1 MKKSNPGYI
10 RQYRKINLIWLL
22 VWVLI
27 GVGIFTTGW
36 LIWHTRANILTVLA
50 VLSVLPGAKRIV
62 ALIAAGRKKS
72 VSLERCRQVETAVEN
87 YIYAGDLD
95 LHEFEPDE
103 EAEEDTPAAE
113 EEAQAPAEEGAEAT
127 AEETQVPAAEGAEA
141 TAEETQA
148 PAAEGAE
155 ATAEETQAPAEEV
168 AVKPPR
174 RGRSPYEEPE
184 IPWNVIFTD
193 YIFTST
199 EKIMMLDF
207 MVVMGGTIFIL
218 PSSTNQDQDYVKK
231 YLTDGIQ
238 KWSTVFDIR
247 FVWDDEKLLAG
258 LKDLQESKVVARE
271 RREVLEYL
279 KSLAM

>member
-10 RQYRKINLIWLL
+10 RQYRRTNLIWLL
-22 VWVLI
+22 VWIVI

-72 VSLERCRQVETAVEN
+72 VSIERCHQVETEVEP

-95 LHEFEPDE
+95 LHEYEPEEKSSASADDSSISDEMDSEPKSSADE
-103 EAEEDTPAAE
+103 ETAT
-113 EEAQAPAEEGAEAT
+113 EEAVSD
-127 AEETQVPAAEGAEA
+127 ETDSG
-141 TAEETQA
+141 
-148 PAAEGAE
+148 
-155 ATAEETQAPAEEV
+155 
-168 AVKPPR
+168 

-207 MVVMGGTIFIL
+207 MVVTGGTVFVL
-218 PSSTNQDQDYVKK
+218 PASTNQDQDYVKK
-231 YLTDGIQ
+231 YLTDGIR
-238 KWSTVFDIR
+238 KWSTGIDIR
-247 FVWDDEKLLAG
+247 FVWDDEKLHAG
-258 LKDLQESKVVARE
+258 LKGLQESKVSPRE

>member
-10 RQYRKINLIWLL
+10 RQYRRINLIWLL
-22 VWVLI
+22 VWIVI

-72 VSLERCRQVETAVEN
+72 VSIERCHQVETEVEP

-95 LHEFEPDE
+95 IHEFEPDE
-103 EAEEDTPAAE
+103 KSSASADDSSISDEMDSEPKSSDD
-113 EEAQAPAEEGAEAT
+113 
-127 AEETQVPAAEGAEA
+127 EETAP
-141 TAEETQA
+141 EETVSDDSSISV
-148 PAAEGAE
+148 EMDNG
-155 ATAEETQAPAEEV
+155 
-168 AVKPPR
+168 

-207 MVVMGGTIFIL
+207 MVVTGGTIFVL
-218 PSSTNQDQDYVKK
+218 PASTNQDQDYVKK
-231 YLTDGIQ
+231 YLTEGIG
-238 KWSTVFDIR
+238 KWSMSFDIR

-258 LKDLQESKVVARE
+258 LKGLQESKVSPRE